1 MPGKVTPTKANL
13 LKSKGTL
20 AFSQKGF
27 ELLDKKRTV
36 LIQEMMTLIEAAKK
50 IEIEIEKKF
59 SQAYEAVKQTSITMG
74 LTNLEEMTLGINKED
89 DYQIRFKSV
98 MGVEIPEVIYD
109 KREKIKP
116 QYGFYRSNPSLD
128 IAVLILNEV
137 KYLSYELARVETAA
151 YKLAMEIRKTQKR
164 ANALE
169 KIHIPRL
176 NDQIKF
182 ITETIEEKERE
193 DFFRLK
199 IIKKKQNADI

>member
-1 MPGKVTPTKANL
+1 MANRITPTKANL
-13 LKSKGTL
+13 LKSKGTMD
-20 AFSQKGF
+20 FSKKGF

-59 SQAYEAVKQTSITMG
+59 NEAYEAIKHASITMG
-74 LTNLEEMTLGINKED
+74 VTNLEEVILGMEKEK

-98 MGVEIPEVIYD
+98 MGVEIPEIMY
-109 KREKIKP
+109 EKSEKLKP
-116 QYGFYRSNPSLD
+116 QYGFYRTNPSLD
-128 IAVLILNEV
+128 VMVFALNEV

-151 YKLAMEIRKTQKR
+151 HKLSIEIRKTQKR

-176 NDQIKF
+176 EKQIKF
-182 ITETIEEKERE
+182 IEETLEEKERE

-199 IIKKKQNADI
+199 IIKKKR